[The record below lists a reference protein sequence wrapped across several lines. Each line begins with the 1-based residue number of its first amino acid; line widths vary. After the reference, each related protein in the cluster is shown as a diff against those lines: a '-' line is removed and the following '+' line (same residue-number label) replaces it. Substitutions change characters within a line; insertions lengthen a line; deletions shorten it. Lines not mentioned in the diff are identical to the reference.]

1 MDKLSSNSKQEK
13 ATGQKED
20 FERLLN
26 QSSKID
32 ISVNNTH
39 LQKLISK
46 NYSDQFLNN
55 AIFRKAMDIIDL
67 SMEEINEN
75 MYLYAISEVCKVYEE
90 RVKKSQDIQNYWE
103 YKLNKALKTIL
114 DYQSK
119 LEAANKKAAK

>member
-1 MDKLSSNSKQEK
+1 MNKFSSNSKQEK

-20 FERLLN
+20 YERLLN
-26 QSSKID
+26 QSSRIN
-32 ISVNNTH
+32 ISVNSTN
-39 LQKLISK
+39 LQKIISK

-55 AIFRKAMDIIDL
+55 AIFRKAIDIIDL
-67 SMEEINEN
+67 SLEEINEN

-90 RVKKSQDIQNYWE
+90 QVTKSQDIQNYWE
-103 YKLNKALKTIL
+103 YKPNKALKMIL